1 MKVFLTA
8 EAEEELVVAAGFYAR
23 AATNALGIAFV
34 EEVERAC
41 RLLAERPL
49 IGVVWREPTRRLAL
63 RRFPFNVIHEVH
75 GDEIRVIAI
84 AHQRRKP
91 GYWTT

>member
-8 EAEEELVVAAGFYAR
+8 EAEEDAAGFYASEAS
-23 AATNALGIAFV
+23 AAVDVAFI

-41 RLLAERPL
+41 RLLVERPF

-63 RRFPFNVIHEVH
+63 RRFTFNVIHQFH

-91 GYWTT
+91 GYWSD